1 MNTKPPRPVR
11 VAIVAASLRYVGGHS
26 AQADS
31 LVSNWR
37 GEPEIEARL
46 IAIDPSV
53 PTLLQWLMRVPFIR
67 TIVREPFYLAAL
79 WRGLWDADV
88 AHIFSASYW
97 SFWIAPVPALL
108 MAGLLK
114 KQALIHYHS
123 GEAED
128 HLRRSPLARWV
139 LAGADCLIVPSSYL
153 VDVFGKFGL
162 AAQAVPN
169 IVDLHQFPFR
179 ARRPLRPHLICTRG
193 FHQYYRVDLVVEAF
207 ALIQKQFPE
216 ARLDLLGEG
225 PEEHQIRD
233 LVTRLQLKAVHFA
246 GVASRQQIAHFY
258 RAADIFINASCLD
271 NMPVSILE
279 AFASGTPVVSTAPE
293 ALKYLI
299 EHERTG
305 LLSEVGDA
313 NALAQ
318 NVERLLRNPE
328 LSYEIAKNAYEAC
341 KAYTFIQ
348 VRTPWRDLYLS
359 LTGGNRDKVGELAEV
374 H

>member
-128 HLRRSPLARWV
+128 HLRRITGQPVECAVIHRM
-139 LAGADCLIVPSSYL
+139 AD
-153 VDVFGKFGL
+153 
-162 AAQAVPN
+162 
-169 IVDLHQFPFR
+169 
-179 ARRPLRPHLICTRG
+179 
-193 FHQYYRVDLVVEAF
+193 
-207 ALIQKQFPE
+207 
-216 ARLDLLGEG
+216 
-225 PEEHQIRD
+225 
-233 LVTRLQLKAVHFA
+233 
-246 GVASRQQIAHFY
+246 
-258 RAADIFINASCLD
+258 AD
-271 NMPVSILE
+271 
-279 AFASGTPVVSTAPE
+279 
-293 ALKYLI
+293 
-299 EHERTG
+299 H
-305 LLSEVGDA
+305 
-313 NALAQ
+313 
-318 NVERLLRNPE
+318 
-328 LSYEIAKNAYEAC
+328 
-341 KAYTFIQ
+341 
-348 VRTPWRDLYLS
+348 
-359 LTGGNRDKVGELAEV
+359 
-374 H
+374 